1 MNTMEKGNIGM
12 SSGVGQIFFRPQSG
26 FVVNLE
32 DELENSR
39 FILEKNIQRA
49 EELSVENSRLTKQ
62 VEELSKRNGELHEKY
77 VEISQEMEE
86 QRIDLHVRLSSLS
99 VSQKFLEEKTM
110 SLQREMDRRTLVS
123 EEEKISLERKVRELE
138 IALESSRAMEKEKE
152 RRIVDLQNQ
161 LLESAEA
168 KTCLEK
174 KDNEESHLLVNEKL
188 KKDFEFKD
196 VDETENGKQICV
208 HESENRTSKQV
219 FKLTIRNQEAQRPW
233 WW

>member
-1 MNTMEKGNIGM
+1 M
-12 SSGVGQIFFRPQSG
+12 
-26 FVVNLE
+26 
-32 DELENSR
+32 
-39 FILEKNIQRA
+39 EKNIQRA
-49 EELSVENSRLTKQ
+49 KELSVENSRLRKH
-62 VEELSKRNGELHEKY
+62 VEELSKKNGELQEKY
-77 VEISQEMEE
+77 VEILQEMEE
-86 QRIDLHVRLSSLS
+86 QRMELKTVDIDLHIQISSLS
-99 VSQKFLEEKTM
+99 ISQMFLEEKTI
-110 SLQREMDRRTLVS
+110 SLQREMDTRTLVS
-123 EEEKISLERKVRELE
+123 EEEKVSLERKVRELE

-219 FKLTIRNQEAQRPW
+219 FKLP
-233 WW
+233 

>member
-110 SLQREMDRRTLVS
+110 SLQREMDTRTLVS

-161 LLESAEA
+161 LS
-168 KTCLEK
+168 
-174 KDNEESHLLVNEKL
+174 
-188 KKDFEFKD
+188 
-196 VDETENGKQICV
+196 
-208 HESENRTSKQV
+208 
-219 FKLTIRNQEAQRPW
+219 P
-233 WW
+233 

>member
-1 MNTMEKGNIGM
+1 MPRW
-12 SSGVGQIFFRPQSG
+12 Q
-26 FVVNLE
+26 
-32 DELENSR
+32 
-39 FILEKNIQRA
+39 
-49 EELSVENSRLTKQ
+49 
-62 VEELSKRNGELHEKY
+62 SKRVGNSVGF
-77 VEISQEMEE
+77 SE
-86 QRIDLHVRLSSLS
+86 QGSRI
-99 VSQKFLEEKTM
+99 
-110 SLQREMDRRTLVS
+110 
-123 EEEKISLERKVRELE
+123 
-138 IALESSRAMEKEKE
+138 SSRAMEKEKE